1 MWHQRSMMERN
12 TERLS
17 TSWRESGCGMY
28 TYREEGVRMGTTAAL
43 AWARTGRRE
52 AGGGD
57 GDDIRACCSR
67 YGEEG
72 RRRRR
77 WGWLLHWRRA
87 DLSKGGRECEQVVR
101 RRRRWRRSVGCVGPR
116 PWRRGG
122 SGSSRGD
129 DCPLGVRKTLVFYRG
144 RAPTGHKTSWVVHE
158 YRLLYG
164 HGYTSSPEHAT
175 AGAQVHTQ
183 LSLMHL

>member
-1 MWHQRSMMERN
+1 MMERN

-17 TSWRESGCGMY
+17 TSWRESGCSMY

-57 GDDIRACCSR
+57 VELGTTLVLAVARTERREAGCGDGDDIRACCSR

-77 WGWLLHWRRA
+77 WGWLLHWWRA
-87 DLSKGGRECEQVVR
+87 DPSKGGRECEQVVQR
-101 RRRRWRRSVGCVGPR
+101 RR
-116 PWRRGG
+116 
-122 SGSSRGD
+122 
-129 DCPLGVRKTLVFYRG
+129 
-144 RAPTGHKTSWVVHE
+144 
-158 YRLLYG
+158 
-164 HGYTSSPEHAT
+164 
-175 AGAQVHTQ
+175 Q
-183 LSLMHL
+183 